1 MINDKAVTTVKNH
14 QSLKLNLVTTSEV
27 LRTCYGKH
35 ASIEKFVKAILTTA
49 SIKMSNLRF

>member
-14 QSLKLNLVTTSEV
+14 QSLTLNLVTTSEV

-35 ASIEKFVKAILTTA
+35 ATIEKFVKAILTTA

>member
-14 QSLKLNLVTTSEV
+14 QSLTLNLVTTSEV

-35 ASIEKFVKAILTTA
+35 ATIEKFVKAILTIA